1 MLAVVAAVPWDGT
14 KGVDNMGDCDGGNPT
29 DKDDE
34 WCTGCGGGVRWVVV
48 VVVAVAAMNELDNIM
63 GDEEEDVVVVVVV
76 VVVVATKS

>member
-14 KGVDNMGDCDGGNPT
+14 KGVDNMGDCDSGNPT

-48 VVVAVAAMNELDNIM
+48 VAAAMNELDNIM

-76 VVVVATKS
+76 AVVVATKS

>member
-1 MLAVVAAVPWDGT
+1 MVVVLAVVAVPWDGT

-34 WCTGCGGGVRWVVV
+34 WCTGCGGGVRWV
-48 VVVAVAAMNELDNIM
+48 AAAAMNELDNIM

-76 VVVVATKS
+76 VATKS